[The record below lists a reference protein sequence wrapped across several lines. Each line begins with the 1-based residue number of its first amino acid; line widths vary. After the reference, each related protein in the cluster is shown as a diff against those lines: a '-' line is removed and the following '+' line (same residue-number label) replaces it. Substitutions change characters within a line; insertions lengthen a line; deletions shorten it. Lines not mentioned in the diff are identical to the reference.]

1 MDEVEFTLLSVDPGW
16 STGWAMLTVEGGEV
30 RLSKQGTIEGGVD
43 GWLSHGSDMGDMAY
57 FGTIVCEDFIVEP
70 AYVGRAWSSEVIGA
84 LKAKIA
90 FENVIL
96 QSRSDKATLFTQ
108 KHTGDKGETERFA
121 WLRERGFSGTPHELD
136 AITHALV
143 YLKRQRNRA
152 ALKQYWGI

>member
-1 MDEVEFTLLSVDPGW
+1 MVDLMTFDPGW
-16 STGWAMLTVEGGEV
+16 STGWSAWEINRRRIVPIAQGTVEGGV
-30 RLSKQGTIEGGVD
+30 EGFVGAGMRGCGGARMVV
-43 GWLSHGSDMGDMAY
+43 Y
-57 FGTIVCEDFIVEP
+57 EDFIVEP
-70 AYVGRAWSSEVIGA
+70 SYVGRAWSSEVIGA
-84 LKAKIA
+84 IKTARSVSPVSAQL
-90 FENVIL
+90 
-96 QSRSDKATLFTQ
+96 RSDKSTLFTQ

>member
-1 MDEVEFTLLSVDPGW
+1 MVV
-16 STGWAMLTVEGGEV
+16 
-30 RLSKQGTIEGGVD
+30 
-43 GWLSHGSDMGDMAY
+43 Y
-57 FGTIVCEDFIVEP
+57 EDFIVEP
-70 AYVGRAWSSEVIGA
+70 SYVGRAWSSEVIGA
-84 LKAKIA
+84 IKTARSVSPVSAQL
-90 FENVIL
+90 
-96 QSRSDKATLFTQ
+96 RSDKSTLFTQ